1 MTYTFPMIATP
12 LSTRAIRREMDR
24 LFDDV
29 FIPRPGTPG
38 TEGWQPA
45 VSAREDASGYTVQV
59 DLPGVL
65 PDAVE
70 VLAEEGVLTIRG
82 TRPVVELGAT
92 ERQLIGEQPTG
103 SFTRRF
109 RLPKGADLQA
119 ISARHALGV
128 LTVRVGK
135 VAPAQP
141 RRVPITA
148 DTAPSGATDS
158 APARTISEQ

>member
-1 MTYTFPMIATP
+1 MTYTFPLIATP

-29 FIPRPGTPG
+29 FVPRPATRG

-45 VSAREDASGYTVQV
+45 VSAREDATGYTVQV
-59 DLPGVL
+59 DLPGVQ

-82 TRPVVELGAT
+82 TRPAVAPGAS
-92 ERQLIGEQPTG
+92 ERQLVGEQPTG

-135 VAPAQP
+135 VAPSQP
-141 RRVPITA
+141 RRVPITSEMV
-148 DTAPSGATDS
+148 PSGATERTP
-158 APARTISEQ
+158 APTTGEA